1 MKQIPVRQLK
11 PGMVTASDVITK
23 RGQLIAQKGTALTS
37 QLIARLSFYRIESV
51 DIDMPEEEKPAP
63 QPEAPAV
70 SPEQMEKD
78 RQGVLAALD
87 KALGEPRDSMFP
99 KMPEPVF
106 PVEETPAPA
115 PEKKPEPKE
124 EHTYIKESVEYSG
137 T

>member
-63 QPEAPAV
+63 QPEAPGQHV
-70 SPEQMEKD
+70 PEDARAGIPCRRNARSRPGEEAGA
-78 RQGVLAALD
+78 QGGAHLYQRERRIQWNL
-87 KALGEPRDSMFP
+87 
-99 KMPEPVF
+99 
-106 PVEETPAPA
+106 
-115 PEKKPEPKE
+115 
-124 EHTYIKESVEYSG
+124 I
-137 T
+137 

>member
-63 QPEAPAV
+63 QPEAP
-70 SPEQMEKD
+70 E
-78 RQGVLAALD
+78 
-87 KALGEPRDSMFP
+87 ALGEPRDSMFP

>member
-63 QPEAPAV
+63 QPEAPALWTRLLA
-70 SPEQMEKD
+70 SPGTACS
-78 RQGVLAALD
+78 RRC
-87 KALGEPRDSMFP
+87 PSR
-99 KMPEPVF
+99 
-106 PVEETPAPA
+106 
-115 PEKKPEPKE
+115 
-124 EHTYIKESVEYSG
+124 YSL
-137 T
+137 

>member
-63 QPEAPAV
+63 QPEAPGPGEEAGA
-70 SPEQMEKD
+70 
-78 RQGVLAALD
+78 QGGAHLYQRERRIQWNL
-87 KALGEPRDSMFP
+87 
-99 KMPEPVF
+99 
-106 PVEETPAPA
+106 
-115 PEKKPEPKE
+115 
-124 EHTYIKESVEYSG
+124 I
-137 T
+137 

>member
-63 QPEAPAV
+63 QPEAP
-70 SPEQMEKD
+70 
-78 RQGVLAALD
+78 G
-87 KALGEPRDSMFP
+87 MFP